1 MILGHNIKTIMAFF
15 SFRSLILSA
24 TTLVLSANFIAA
36 QTPKP
41 VVYILATGGTIAGTG
56 ASATAAQYTPGA
68 IAVEQLLAA
77 VPELSD
83 IAVVKGEQ
91 VVNISS
97 QNMTTQIWLQLAKHI
112 NKILLEEDVAG
123 VVVTHGTD
131 TQEETAY
138 FLNLTVK
145 SNKPVVLT
153 GSMRPSTAL
162 SADGPRN
169 LYNAVACAIAPESKG
184 QGVLLVMDD
193 RINSADDV
201 TKTHTL
207 HVSTFQSPNYGPIG
221 YMYDGKPLFIRSSQK
236 RHTLQSEFDVSTLLD
251 LPRVDIIMGYAGAD
265 DLFVRA
271 ATAAGVKG
279 IVYAGVGN
287 GNPPAPALEALAMA
301 AQQGIAVVRAS
312 RLPTGPATQ
321 GNEVDD
327 DSLGFAAS
335 WMLNPQKSR
344 ILLMLALTKTNDYR
358 EIQRMFWEY

>member
-1 MILGHNIKTIMAFF
+1 MFRTLFYTLTIC
-15 SFRSLILSA
+15 
-24 TTLVLSANFIAA
+24 VAA
-36 QTPKP
+36 SVCTSQPAWAQPHKP

-56 ASATAAQYTPGA
+56 SSSTAAHYKPGE
-68 IAVEQLLAA
+68 IGVEQLLAA

-97 QNMTTQIWLQLAKHI
+97 QDITTQIWLKLANRI
-112 NKILLEEDVAG
+112 NEILQQEEVAG

-138 FLNLTVK
+138 FLNLTIK

-153 GSMRPSTAL
+153 GSMRPATAL

-169 LYNAVACAIAPESKG
+169 LYNAVACAIAPHSKG
-184 QGVLLVMDD
+184 QGVLQLMDD
-193 RINSADDV
+193 RILSADDV

-207 HVSTFQSPNYGPIG
+207 HVSTFQSLNYGPIG
-221 YMYDGKPLFIRSSQK
+221 YMYDGKPIFIRSSQK
-236 RHTLQSEFDVSTLLD
+236 RHTQQSEFDVSTLSD
-251 LPRVDIIMGYAGAD
+251 LPRVEVIMGYAGAN

-271 ATAAGVKG
+271 AQQAGVKG

-287 GNPPAPALEALAMA
+287 GNAPAAALDALADVA
-301 AQQGIAVVRAS
+301 RQGIAVVRSA
-312 RLPTGPATQ
+312 RVPTGPSTQ

-327 DSLGFAAS
+327 TQLGFAAS
-335 WMLNPQKSR
+335 WFLNPQKAR
-344 ILLMLALTKTNDYR
+344 VLLMLALTKTSDFR

>member
-1 MILGHNIKTIMAFF
+1 MSHISFRILCIFLTVCFF
-15 SFRSLILSA
+15 SHESMY
-24 TTLVLSANFIAA
+24 A
-36 QTPKP
+36 QQTKP
-41 VVYILATGGTIAGTG
+41 VVYILATGGTIAGIGT
-56 ASATAAQYTPGA
+56 SSTAANYKPGNLG
-68 IAVEQLLAA
+68 VEQLLAA

-83 IAVVKGEQ
+83 IALVKGEQ

-97 QNMTTQIWLQLAKHI
+97 QDMTTQIWLRLAKRI
-112 NKILLEEDVAG
+112 NELLRQEEVAG
-123 VVVTHGTD
+123 VVITHGTD

-145 SNKPVVLT
+145 SDKPVILT

-169 LYNAVACAIAPESKG
+169 LYNAVACAVAPESKG

-207 HVSTFQSPNYGPIG
+207 FVSTFQSPNYGPVG
-221 YMYDGKPLFIRSSQK
+221 YLYGGKPYYMRSSQK
-236 RHTLQSEFDVSTLLD
+236 RHTAQSEFDITTLND
-251 LPRVDIIMGYAGAD
+251 LPRVEIIMGYAGANS
-265 DLFVRA
+265 LFVDA
-271 ATAAGVKG
+271 AIQAGVKG

-287 GNPPAPALEALAMA
+287 GNAPTAASEALIRA
-301 AQQGIAVVRAS
+301 AKHGITVVRSA
-312 RLPTGPATQ
+312 RLPSGPSTQ

-327 DSLGFAAS
+327 DRLGFVAS
-335 WMLNPQKSR
+335 WFLNPQKAR

-358 EIQRMFWEY
+358 EIQRMFLDY

>member
-1 MILGHNIKTIMAFF
+1 MA
-15 SFRSLILSA
+15 LILSA
-24 TTLVLSANFIAA
+24 SLTMA
-36 QTPKP
+36 QTQNP

-56 ASATAAQYTPGA
+56 TSATAANYKPGDLG
-68 IAVEQLLAA
+68 VEQLLAA
-77 VPELSD
+77 VPQLSE
-83 IAVVKGEQ
+83 IADVRGEQ

-97 QNMTTQIWLQLAKHI
+97 QDMTTQIWLRLARRI
-112 NKILLEEDVAG
+112 NEILTQENVAG
-123 VVVTHGTD
+123 VVITHGTD

-169 LYNAVACAIAPESKG
+169 LYNAVACAVASESKG

-193 RINSADDV
+193 RIISADDV

-207 HVSTFQSPNYGPIG
+207 NVSTFQSPNYGPVG
-221 YMYDGKPLFIRSSQK
+221 YLYGGKPFYMRSSQK
-236 RHTLQSEFDVSTLLD
+236 RHTQNSEFDVSTLND
-251 LPRVDIIMGYAGAD
+251 LPRVEIIMGYAGAN

-271 ATAAGVKG
+271 AIQAGVKG

-287 GNPPAPALEALAMA
+287 GNAPTAAMEGLVDA
-301 AQQGIAVVRAS
+301 AKEGIAVVRAA
-312 RLPTGPATQ
+312 RLPSGPSTQ

-327 DSLGFAAS
+327 DHLNFAAS
-335 WMLNPQKSR
+335 WFLNPQKAR

>member
-1 MILGHNIKTIMAFF
+1 MNMKHFF
-15 SFRSLILSA
+15 
-24 TTLVLSANFIAA
+24 TLALCLLLFAPCVA
-36 QTPKP
+36 QPQPQKP

-56 ASATAAQYTPGA
+56 ASSTAANYKPGELGVA
-68 IAVEQLLAA
+68 QLLSA

-83 IAVVKGEQ
+83 IATVKGEQ

-97 QNMTTQIWLQLAKHI
+97 QDMTTQIWLRLSKRINELLAM
-112 NKILLEEDVAG
+112 EETAG

-145 SNKPVVLT
+145 SDKPVILT

-169 LYNAVACAIAPESKG
+169 LYNAVACAIAPESQG

-193 RINSADDV
+193 RILSADDV

-207 HVSTFQSPNYGPIG
+207 NVSTFQSPNYGPVG
-221 YMYDGKPLFIRSSQK
+221 YLYGGKPFFTRSSQK
-236 RHTLQSEFDVSTLLD
+236 RHTLQSEFDVSALDD
-251 LPRVDIIMGYAGAD
+251 LPKVMVIMGYAGAD
-265 DLFVRA
+265 DLFIQSA
-271 ATAAGVKG
+271 IQADAKG

-287 GNPPAPALEALAMA
+287 GNAPSIAHKALVRA
-301 AQQGIAVVRAS
+301 AQQGISVVRSA
-312 RLPTGPATQ
+312 RVPTGPSTQ
-321 GNEVDD
+321 GNEVNDD
-327 DSLGFAAS
+327 LFGFVAS
-335 WMLNPQKSR
+335 WFLNPQKSR
-344 ILLMLALTKTNDYR
+344 ILLMLALTKTNDYK